1 MDPVTPQDFSAA
13 SFTTSTNASLSTPTQ
28 ASTLRKGGYILIKT
42 HPCKIS
48 SLSTSKPGKH
58 GHAKLS
64 LEAYDIFTHKKYE
77 ELSPAHANVE
87 VPVVTK
93 REFLVLL
100 VEREGGWLSLW
111 DREKGETK
119 DDLKVPEGEVGERIE
134 RLWRGEEGEVF
145 VTVLGAM
152 GREMVVDCSVVERD

>member
-1 MDPVTPQDFSAA
+1 M
-13 SFTTSTNASLSTPTQ
+13 
-28 ASTLRKGGYILIKT
+28 
-42 HPCKIS
+42 
-48 SLSTSKPGKH
+48 
-58 GHAKLS
+58 
-64 LEAYDIFTHKKYE
+64 
-77 ELSPAHANVE
+77 
-87 VPVVTK
+87 TK